1 MNIQFRHLLLSF
13 TFLFIAVNLNA
24 QSLSRAGRIDSLL
37 QAAHQ
42 RGFFNGN
49 ALVAEKGKVMYQN
62 GIGFADAG
70 QKKKISA
77 ELRFGIGSI
86 SKEFDGTAIMLLKE
100 QGKLALNDRLS
111 DYFPNLPAW
120 AANVTVRHLLQY
132 TSGLPAPDYREVRTD
147 AEIMEY
153 LQKLDRLQF
162 EPGTDYNYNNSNVFL
177 RKRLVEQVSGNSYV
191 DFLNN
196 NVLAPC
202 GLQSAV
208 IDPAE
213 NTPQMARSFDNHFR
227 QDDFNNYQSGWV
239 YLTSNDLY
247 RWSQCLHSG
256 RLINRN
262 ALLELFESFSPHSQS
277 PLGRG
282 FFENG
287 ELKFQYHHGL
297 NDNFEASLY
306 VNLQDGYTVILLTNN
321 RNSNVGDLT
330 TAIDA
335 ILRGNPYEI
344 PKKSI
349 EMTIRTEIWYHG
361 FDRGMQVLESIQK
374 NEKDIYDFDNEER
387 ELINTAEYLIENDR
401 IDDGL
406 KVLEYTSTRFP
417 ESWKSCAALGEA
429 YIQLGDNSRAK
440 IHLKRA
446 LELNP
451 EEFTEETY
459 RELMQ
464 ED

>member
-1 MNIQFRHLLLSF
+1 MNTQFRHLLLSF
-13 TFLFIAVNLNA
+13 TFLFIAGNLNA
-24 QSLSRAGRIDSLL
+24 QSPSRATHIDSLL
-37 QAAHQ
+37 QVAHQ

-49 ALVAEKGKVMYQN
+49 ALVAEKGKVVYQN
-62 GIGFADAG
+62 GIGYADAG
-70 QKKKISA
+70 QKKKLSA

-86 SKEFDGTAIMLLKE
+86 SKEFDGTAILLLKE

-111 DYFPNLPAW
+111 DYFPDLPEW
-120 AANVTVRHLLQY
+120 AEKVTVRHLLQY

-147 AEIMEY
+147 VEIMEY

-162 EPGTDYNYNNSNVFL
+162 EPGTDYNYNNTNVFL
-177 RKRLVEQVSGNSYV
+177 RKRLVERLTGNTYA
-191 DFLNN
+191 DFLKI
-196 NVLAPC
+196 NVLSPC
-202 GLQSAV
+202 GLESAV
-208 IDPAE
+208 IDPTE
-213 NTPQMARSFDNHFR
+213 ITPYMARSFDNHFK
-227 QDDFNNYQSGWV
+227 QDDFDNYQSGWL

-247 RWSQCLHSG
+247 RWSECLYSG
-256 RLINRN
+256 RLINRA
-262 ALLELFESFSPHSQS
+262 ALLELFESFRPNSQS

-282 FFENG
+282 FFEDG
-287 ELKFQYHHGL
+287 ELKFQYHHGQ

-306 VNLQDGYTVILLTNN
+306 VNPQDDYTVILLTNN
-321 RNSNVGDLT
+321 RNSNVSDLT
-330 TAIDA
+330 SAIDA

-387 ELINTAEYLIENDR
+387 ELINTAEYLIEKDR

-417 ESWKSCAALGEA
+417 ESWMSCAALGEA
-429 YIQLGDNSRAK
+429 YLQLGDRSRARL
-440 IHLKRA
+440 HLNRA
-446 LELNP
+446 LKLNP